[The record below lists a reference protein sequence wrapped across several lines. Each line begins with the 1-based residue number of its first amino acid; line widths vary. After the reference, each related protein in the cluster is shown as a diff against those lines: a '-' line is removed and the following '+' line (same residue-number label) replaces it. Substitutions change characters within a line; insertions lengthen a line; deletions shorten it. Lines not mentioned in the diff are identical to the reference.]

1 MSNLT
6 EEEKKKQEEWDAI
19 KVDETPVEP
28 EEEVHEEDAH
38 KEESKGESQNEPV
51 EKPTDEP
58 AEELAGEPS
67 EELTEEHSEETSE
80 EPAVDRKAVREPQYR
95 EIVHNGQV
103 YRLTEQKLI
112 ELAQKGFDYDY
123 KVGPHSRI
131 AKLIERYPDLANTVD
146 QYVKGKLQSGEEQT
160 PQAEKPKQ
168 AFKSKSIDDYET
180 ADEWLEANLSEYVS
194 RQTQTQTVQ
203 QPKEDIATKIET
215 ICKIRDPHY
224 FPSVY
229 PQVINYIPKLTV
241 GDYDRINNDL
251 GEFLKFYDKVKEQV
265 IKPKSKTKPNP
276 LVTKAQQQSK
286 KPPFKAGISNLQK
299 KQPVNP
305 EEKIWELPNSKFTEI
320 INKARGF

>member
-19 KVDETPVEP
+19 KIDEAPIEP
-28 EEEVHEEDAH
+28 EEEVHEEDAKDKEQKP
-38 KEESKGESQNEPV
+38 KEEPA
-51 EKPTDEP
+51 DEP
-58 AEELAGEPS
+58 SDEHAEELAEEPS
-67 EELTEEHSEETSE
+67 EELAEEHPEETPE

-146 QYVKGKLQSGEEQT
+146 QYVKGKLQGGEEQT

-168 AFKSKSIDDYET
+168 AFKPKSIDEYET

-194 RQTQTQTVQ
+194 RQAQTQTVQ

-224 FPSVY
+224 FSSVY

-265 IKPKSKTKPNP
+265 IKPKSKIKPNP
-276 LVTKAQQQSK
+276 LVAKAQQQSK
-286 KPPFKAGISNLQK
+286 KPPFKAGISNVQK
-299 KQPVNP
+299 KQSIDS